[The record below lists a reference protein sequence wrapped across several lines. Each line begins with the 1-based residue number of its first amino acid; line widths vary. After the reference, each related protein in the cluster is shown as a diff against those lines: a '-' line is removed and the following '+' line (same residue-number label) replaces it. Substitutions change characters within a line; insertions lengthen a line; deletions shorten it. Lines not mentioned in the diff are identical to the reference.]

1 MEAYAPPRQLDDE
14 GDVPNIIFFL
24 RSGLMRSLGNL
35 TDARLFA
42 RFRTGGKA
50 AAHEHQRLVAALFQ
64 VGRLDF
70 EATFFN
76 T

>member
-14 GDVPNIIFFL
+14 GDVPSIIFFL

-50 AAHEHQRLVAALFQ
+50 AAHEHQR
-64 VGRLDF
+64 
-70 EATFFN
+70 
-76 T
+76 